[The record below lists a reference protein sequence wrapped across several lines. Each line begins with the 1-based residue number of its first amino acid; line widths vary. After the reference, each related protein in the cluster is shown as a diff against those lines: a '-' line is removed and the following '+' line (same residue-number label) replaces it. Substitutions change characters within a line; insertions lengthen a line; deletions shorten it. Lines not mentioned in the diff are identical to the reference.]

1 MGRSRPAV
9 LTLAGVLALAAVVAG
24 CSRPPRNGETDRIAK
39 VVADAISYP
48 RQSSAAG
55 FARAALATRAG
66 QDGRLRVVAIEEL
79 PADDPRDP
87 QDPLARLVFLVH
99 LEASEG
105 EFTTEPVT
113 ACYEARF
120 NYDGIMGS
128 PRRIACPPGAT
139 PVTPPPAEPEPEI
152 AIPDGADE

>member
-24 CSRPPRNGETDRIAK
+24 CSRPPRSAETDRIAT

-66 QDGRLRVVAIEEL
+66 RSGRLRLVAMEEL
-79 PADDPRDP
+79 PADDPRTRWP
-87 QDPLARLVFLVH
+87 GWYSSSAWRGPKA
-99 LEASEG
+99 
-105 EFTTEPVT
+105 
-113 ACYEARF
+113 
-120 NYDGIMGS
+120 GS
-128 PRRIACPPGAT
+128 CRIRR
-139 PVTPPPAEPEPEI
+139 
-152 AIPDGADE
+152 

>member
-24 CSRPPRNGETDRIAK
+24 CSRPPRSAETDRIAT

-66 QDGRLRVVAIEEL
+66 QDGRLRVVATEEL

-87 QDPLARLVFLVH
+87 QDPLASWSSLSIWR
-99 LEASEG
+99 S
-105 EFTTEPVT
+105 P
-113 ACYEARF
+113 EARSRP
-120 NYDGIMGS
+120 Y
-128 PRRIACPPGAT
+128 RR
-139 PVTPPPAEPEPEI
+139 
-152 AIPDGADE
+152 